1 MQFMLLAGVDPE
13 TASFYEPNGCC
24 MGFSLSPSNSKYLNI
39 CQNAEIDNKISIKSP
54 NSYPSLLSAI
64 TNTKQSGKYGYL
76 FRTICI
82 IGFL

>member
-1 MQFMLLAGVDPE
+1 MQFMLLAGVEPA

-54 NSYPSLLSAI
+54 NSYPSLLSVI
-64 TNTKQSGKYGYL
+64 TNTKQSGNMDIY
-76 FRTICI
+76 FEQ
-82 IGFL
+82 FVS